1 MFYLVLPKEKNNLPL
16 RLVFIHGWGGSYQ
29 AFSSLAEYFSDEAEC
44 VLLDLPGFGKS
55 DEPKAPMSPAD
66 YAEEV
71 AKILAEMPE
80 KKTIIVGHSF
90 GARVAIHLYNL
101 HKKSVDGMV
110 FLAGAGLKKKRSIR
124 FRIKAFCMK
133 KAARFV
139 RRFSFLSFLKKL
151 PMGSRD
157 YREATPVMRGALV
170 MAVNEDLAEL
180 AKSIACPALLVYGS
194 DDNETPSEFGR
205 RYQGLMR
212 DAEFFEIKG
221 ENHLS
226 ILDSPVAQN
235 LIEEF
240 LKARFKCWRC

>member
-1 MFYLVLPKEKNNLPL
+1 MFYLVQPKEKNKLPI
-16 RLVFIHGWGGSYQ
+16 RLVFIHGWGSSYQ
-29 AFSSLAEYFSDEAEC
+29 AFSTLAEYFSDVAEC

-55 DEPKAPMSPAD
+55 DEPKAPMSPAN

-71 AKILAEMPE
+71 AKIIAEMPK
-80 KKTIIVGHSF
+80 KKTIILGHSF
-90 GARVAIHLYNL
+90 GARVAIHLCNL
-101 HKKSVDGMV
+101 HKKSVDGLV
-110 FLAGAGLKKKRSIR
+110 FLAGAGLKKKRSLR
-124 FRIKAFCMK
+124 FRIKGFCMK

-139 RRFSFLSFLKKL
+139 RRFPFFSFLKKM

-180 AKSIACPALLVYGS
+180 AKNVACPALLIYGS

-212 DAEFFEIKG
+212 DAKFFEIKG
-221 ENHLS
+221 ENHFS

-240 LKARFKCWRC
+240 LKARFKC

>member
-1 MFYLVLPKEKNNLPL
+1 MFYIVLPKEKNKLPI
-16 RLVFIHGWGGSYQ
+16 RLIFIHGWGSSCQ
-29 AFSSLAEYFSDEAEC
+29 VFSSLAEFFSDVAEC

-66 YAEEV
+66 YAEGV
-71 AKILAEMPE
+71 AKIIAKMPK

-101 HKKSVDGMV
+101 HKKNVDGLV
-110 FLAGAGLKKKRSIR
+110 FLAGAGLKKKRSLR

-139 RRFSFLSFLKKL
+139 RRFPFFSFLKKM

-170 MAVNEDLAEL
+170 IAVNEDLAEL
-180 AKSIACPALLVYGS
+180 AKSIACPALLIYGS

-212 DAEFFEIKG
+212 DAKFFEIKG
-221 ENHLS
+221 ENHFS

-240 LKARFKCWRC
+240 LKARFKC

>member
-1 MFYLVLPKEKNNLPL
+1 MFYLVQPKEKNKLPI
-16 RLVFIHGWGGSYQ
+16 RLVFIHGWGSSYQ
-29 AFSSLAEYFSDEAEC
+29 AFSTLAEYFSDVAEC

-55 DEPKAPMSPAD
+55 DEPKAPMSPAN

-71 AKILAEMPE
+71 AKIIAEMPK
-80 KKTIIVGHSF
+80 KKTIVVGHSF
-90 GARVAIHLYNL
+90 GARVAIHLCNL
-101 HKKSVDGMV
+101 HKKSVDGLV
-110 FLAGAGLKKKRSIR
+110 FLAGAGLKKKRSLR

-139 RRFSFLSFLKKL
+139 RRFPFFSFLKKM

-157 YREATPVMRGALV
+157 YREATPVMRGVLV

-180 AKSIACPALLVYGS
+180 AKNVACPALLIYGS

-212 DAEFFEIKG
+212 DAKFFEIKG
-221 ENHLS
+221 ENHFS

-240 LKARFKCWRC
+240 LKARFKC

>member
-1 MFYLVLPKEKNNLPL
+1 MFYVVQPQEKNNLPL
-16 RLVFIHGWGGSYQ
+16 RLVFVHGWGSNYQ
-29 AFSSLAEYFSDEAEC
+29 TFSSLAEYFSDEAEC

-55 DEPKAPMSPAD
+55 EEPKAPMSPAD

-71 AKILAEMPE
+71 AKIISEMPK

-90 GARVAIHLYNL
+90 GARVAIHLCNL
-101 HKKSVDGMV
+101 HKKSVDGLV
-110 FLAGAGLKKKRSIR
+110 FLAGAGLKKKRSLR
-124 FRIKAFCMK
+124 FRIKAFCMR
-133 KAARFV
+133 KAAHLI
-139 RRFSFLSFLKKL
+139 RRFSFLSFFKKI

-157 YREATPVMRGALV
+157 YKEATPVMRGALV

-180 AKSIACPALLVYGS
+180 AKGVSCPALLIYGS

-205 RYQGLMR
+205 RYEGLMR
-212 DAEFFEIKG
+212 DASFFEIKG

-226 ILDSPVAQN
+226 ILNSPVAQN

-240 LKARFKCWRC
+240 LEARFKC

>member
-1 MFYLVLPKEKNNLPL
+1 MFYIVQPTEKNKLPL
-16 RLVFIHGWGGSYQ
+16 RLVFVHGWGSSYQ

-71 AKILAEMPE
+71 AKIISKMPK

-101 HKKSVDGMV
+101 HKKSVDGLV
-110 FLAGAGLKKKRSIR
+110 FLAGAGLKKKRSLG
-124 FRIKAFCMK
+124 FKIKAFCMK
-133 KAARFV
+133 KTARFI
-139 RRFSFLSFLKKL
+139 RRFSFLSFLKKV

-180 AKSIACPALLVYGS
+180 AKDISCPALLVYGS
-194 DDNETPSEFGR
+194 DDNETPGEFGR
-205 RYQGLMR
+205 RYEGLMR
-212 DAEFFEIKG
+212 DASFFEIKG
-221 ENHLS
+221 ENHFS
-226 ILDSPVAQN
+226 ILNSPVAQN

-240 LKARFKCWRC
+240 LKARFKC

>member
-1 MFYLVLPKEKNNLPL
+1 MFYLVQPKEKNKLPI
-16 RLVFIHGWGGSYQ
+16 RLVFIHGWGSSYQ
-29 AFSSLAEYFSDEAEC
+29 AFSTLAEYFSDVAEC

-55 DEPKAPMSPAD
+55 DEPKAPMSPAN

-71 AKILAEMPE
+71 AKIIAEMPK
-80 KKTIIVGHSF
+80 KKTIVVGHSF
-90 GARVAIHLYNL
+90 GARVAIHLCNL
-101 HKKSVDGMV
+101 HKKSVDGLV
-110 FLAGAGLKKKRSIR
+110 FLAGAGLKKKRSLR

-139 RRFSFLSFLKKL
+139 RRFPFFSFLKKM

-157 YREATPVMRGALV
+157 YREATPVMRGVLV

-180 AKSIACPALLVYGS
+180 AKNVACPALLIYGS
-194 DDNETPSEFGR
+194 DDNETPSEFGK

-212 DAEFFEIKG
+212 DAKFFEIKG
-221 ENHLS
+221 ENHFS

-240 LKARFKCWRC
+240 LKARFKC